1 MGQPP
6 VLIRPYE
13 PPDLKPLVRLLR
25 EVRPDRLTTEVGF
38 RYRLTALAGK
48 DRRRLWVALVGD
60 VLVGAASAQSVWW
73 TRSTDT
79 ALVWAGVAA
88 SWRRLGIGSRLL
100 DLAERHGC
108 TIGATRLRCEVV
120 LDDGRAFIG
129 RRGYERGRSERVSAL
144 DPRTVDLSSLPR
156 LERSAGEQGFRLAS
170 LAAAAGLEREPY
182 DLDLAASR
190 DIPADEEITFSLED
204 WRRDLWLDPEVDREA
219 SQVVLEGDRP
229 VALAYLRVDREGRR
243 AANEATGTACAVP
256 PQRAGDARQARDD
269 PLGGRARNRVDPHR
283 QRRGEHRH
291 AGDQPAARL
300 RAPVRT
306 RGMETAGRR
315 SGNAFPASAGSTWA
329 VTQTGVV
336 TYRVE

>member
-13 PPDLKPLVRLLR
+13 PPDLQPLVRLLR

-60 VLVGAASAQSVWW
+60 ELVGAASAQSVWW
-73 TRSTDT
+73 TQPTDT

-144 DPRTVDLSSLPR
+144 DPRTADLSSLPR
-156 LERSAGEQGFRLAS
+156 LERSASEQGFRLAP
-170 LAAAAGLEREPY
+170 LAAAAGLERELY

-243 AANEATGTACAVP
+243 AANEATGTARP
-256 PQRAGDARQARDD
+256 YR
-269 PLGGRARNRVDPHR
+269 
-283 QRRGEHRH
+283 RRGLATLVKLATIRWAAEHGIESIRTDNDAENIGMLAINQQLGYEPRFVREGWKRPVGE
-291 AGDQPAARL
+291 AGTPSPPA
-300 RAPVRT
+300 RAAP
-306 RGMETAGRR
+306 G
-315 SGNAFPASAGSTWA
+315 
-329 VTQTGVV
+329 Q
-336 TYRVE
+336 